1 MYSEKTMGAQK
12 QGSKSLIAQGGGVG
26 GGHGNWFQEPTLN
39 KKKGFKFTT
48 SWNLF
53 KELFNFFF
61 VCL

>member
-12 QGSKSLIAQGGGVG
+12 QGSKSLLAR